1 MLAVK
6 QLCTLTIP
14 STAYSQRISD
24 IQLLPLGLGLAVLTE
39 PLTANAA
46 PHSAVLYRQDGTGP
60 SWRMVGTY
68 STSQSSASTTQETAS
83 CLMSVSEDGSKIV
96 LLSGGET
103 HVLDTQQAS
112 LSPILTTSSPSQQQ
126 LKGDEPAA
134 AATSVSTQSISPNCC
149 CLCLVSEIP
158 DASPRDATGGCGA
171 SSRLHV
177 SVSTLPDLPNVPH
190 APTVFLG
197 GRSARD
203 GLRPLELP
211 QKMDALRLAW
221 ATRRGTHPWDVV
233 QRCLSPSVS
242 GGDSMPT
249 CRQGGLYGLC

>member
-1 MLAVK
+1 MLVAK

-14 STAYSQRISD
+14 NTAYAQRISD

-39 PLTANAA
+39 PLIANAA
-46 PHSAVLYRQDGTGP
+46 PTAVVLFRQDGTGP
-60 SWRMVGTY
+60 TWRTIGSY
-68 STSQSSASTTQETAS
+68 STSQTSTSTTQDINS
-83 CLMSVSEDGSKIV
+83 CLMTVSEDGSKVV

-112 LSPILTTSSPSQQQ
+112 LSPILTALPSQQTE
-126 LKGDEPAA
+126 GDDPNAK
-134 AATSVSTQSISPNCC
+134 SVRTLSISPNCC

-158 DASPRDATGGCGA
+158 DASPRDGSGGC
-171 SSRLHV
+171 SVSPRLHV
-177 SVSTLPDLPNVPH
+177 SVSTLPDVPYSPH

-197 GRSARD
+197 ERSAHD
-203 GLRPLELP
+203 GLGPLELH

-233 QRCLSPSVS
+233 QRCVLPSVS
-242 GGDSMPT
+242 GE
-249 CRQGGLYGLC
+249 RI